1 MQKYASISFRY
12 MLREVVAPLKY
23 RRLFRSKITMN
34 SNATS
39 QFQRNEDKTLVG
51 QINKNISSYKQKMSE
66 LKEYQRGNENLRG
79 LWSSAIRKI
88 EGKYGSGVG
97 TYFRFLRTLLSLN
110 VFISVLR

>member
-1 MQKYASISFRY
+1 
-12 MLREVVAPLKY
+12 
-23 RRLFRSKITMN
+23 MN

-39 QFQRNEDKTLVG
+39 RFQRNEDKTLVG

-88 EGKYGSGVG
+88 EGKKQPVVVDFHLKGKTAARQANARMGYYMKQGYEVNI
-97 TYFRFLRTLLSLN
+97 L
-110 VFISVLR
+110 